1 MKKFALLFALIPS
14 FAYASDDAFECGK
27 KDGVLECKAKKD
39 GVSVNSVDVNGG
51 ECAPD
56 AKMSHKAMKKGD
68 KFKLSNSD
76 DCLYVRMITIKTH
89 DGKKQTVKAL

>member
-1 MKKFALLFALIPS
+1 
-14 FAYASDDAFECGK
+14 
-27 KDGVLECKAKKD
+27 
-39 GVSVNSVDVNGG
+39 
-51 ECAPD
+51 
-56 AKMSHKAMKKGD
+56 MKKGD

>member
-39 GVSVNSVDVNGG
+39 GVSVDSVDVNGG

-56 AKMSHKAMKKGD
+56 AKMSSQGD
-68 KFKLSNSD
+68 EEGRQVQIVQF
-76 DCLYVRMITIKTH
+76 R
-89 DGKKQTVKAL
+89 